1 MVTKTY
7 PLTGGTCLR
16 FYYNMNDRA
25 IGKLRVLAGERNS
38 EQEIWNLSEN
48 QKDIWTPVSIDIPAF
63 NDLVVCL
70 DGPNCISV
78 SITF

>member
-1 MVTKTY
+1 MN
-7 PLTGGTCLR
+7 GRDIGT
-16 FYYNMNDRA
+16 
-25 IGKLRVLAGERNS
+25 LRVLAGERNS
-38 EQEIWNLSEN
+38 EQEVWTLYGN

-70 DGPNCISV
+70 GVPNCISV